1 MASIKSTYIKKNPV
15 VTKWLKNAMR
25 SIGVSTESA
34 LKDIYPN
41 LSEVTSTAAKTTS
54 NALAKLRSGSSDIGK
69 LSETISNNKYIQIAN
84 KAYKNA
90 LSDLK
95 SGNFNNEDR
104 FTESMFGD
112 DDSFDSDFT
121 FGDEDSDEGGLSINV
136 NNKSSDDAML
146 KMSNSMDKHTEAIV
160 KTNKASM
167 DAYIATASATM
178 YQLEQLG
185 SQVVTHLENINNNLA
200 AMVQYNNENMTRY
213 IEASMAYYDKVGAKV
228 DSDSSSSYNS
238 KTNATDVFNNKHGG
252 INMSSYKAYVKEQL
266 KKSAGSSILSL
277 IDDDMLEM
285 AASNP
290 LGFATQS
297 IASYMIPKLVGTS
310 IESVEKTFSAFVP
323 TMLNRLADL
332 ADDSAITFTGNIKK
346 MIGQTFG
353 LRVSNKK
360 DLTGAKV
367 DRGAIPFDGET
378 KHAVTE
384 IITKELR
391 EQTSYLKA
399 IAESKMFKVDT
410 KSARDNSEV
419 FDYNKNDYIKVKDIR
434 HNVLTEINDAIL
446 SSFKTSNFG
455 TQLQNLVDNSTMSKK
470 DTDSLQNSIDELIIA
485 LTETNKHINPLD
497 QSDNSAYNKIIKRL
511 GSEKGNKRNINVI
524 DKYIRDMATQNTA
537 AFYGLTKSRLDAQQ
551 SRNDKLEDIEKNASA
566 YHLQAAGLNNTED
579 IYKELYSELY
589 SGKRKSVGRKFKAP
603 SFEIDEERSGKGIL
617 GRMAKRGSDTANS
630 MMVSVMGGNS
640 KQAFNDFTRMIV
652 DSAKDIGSALSDKVL
667 TPLKATLFGQK
678 NDNGY
683 SEGGLFSGV
692 QNGMKDMLG
701 TLKHTFTGK
710 EWTDSQGNKHGAS
723 DNSVLHHLRTMGD
736 TVKKGIMEKLFGPA
750 DKKDKEGKGIFK
762 NFTASLQGGLDKW
775 KEAFLGES
783 IEGMDKTEINK
794 KISEKLGSYTK
805 NVTIGGAIGAGV
817 GLFSGSSILGSL
829 VGGPIAGA
837 GLGMAVGI
845 LSKSERFQ
853 NWLFGEKDE
862 VTGERLG
869 GIISNEQQKY
879 LKENKLSLIGGG
891 AVGAITS
898 GITGK
903 GASILGSIVGG
914 PIAGAAVGIASTMVV
929 KSKTFQDFMFG
940 NEENGR
946 RGLINIIKDSF
957 SRGQAKANNV
967 DDHDVAFTLD
977 DKAMAMSGIG
987 VLGGVMASAILPGG
1001 PIGGALIGLGA
1012 SIVANKKTFK
1022 QMLFGEDYVDENGNT
1037 KHKHGLFGRVGNM
1050 LNANFIRP
1058 LRTQLTY
1065 FAKDATLELK
1075 YTVADAVENVSKT
1088 AAEMG
1093 GFVANSFKHV
1103 FGETGKA
1110 LNDKILKPAIGALN
1124 KAFIEPL
1131 AQVTK
1136 TATSII
1142 YKVAKNT
1149 ALFPFRAINMVANL
1163 ADNGI
1168 KRFASWFKN
1177 ETKIGHAVTRFNK
1190 FIRRKVNKFFKT
1202 ITKGI
1207 LAPFKL
1213 VGKAASWIASGLT
1226 AGRNILVNKF
1236 NKGKENLSERTGRN
1250 LDFFRNK
1257 VSGQEGLSDREL
1269 KSLRKKMMA
1278 NERAR
1283 MKQEYAENKER
1294 DRNARLINKATKGQF
1309 SSDTLEARAAAIRA
1323 NPKLAMQLNT
1333 KVKSDD
1339 QLAEEAKAKIYGRRL
1354 VGVGF
1359 NAIEKQTFADLSD
1372 EGKIAYILKRIYNA
1386 IDKESAD
1393 EQIEQE
1399 ADKIME
1405 DNPGMDKNKA
1415 RRLAKKKLKNTEGIS
1430 DNAKNAIKSKW
1441 GFDNDDIKAL
1451 NDDIKKKQSEN
1462 PNLSA
1467 DEAKK
1472 QVLAEY
1478 SKSEDAGKRSV
1489 ADQFNLQER
1498 SANSTDKDLS
1508 NPFAHVTTGKQF
1520 ISAVKHTFFK
1530 NSNERNNRT
1539 INETTKELKDKYN
1552 SMIEEDIFKQWRE
1565 RYKYKYPRYK
1575 SFREFKLSKEYREI
1589 FKEYQKACPFDE
1601 WIKDK
1606 DGYSKL
1612 ERARKKIAKNQEK
1625 ETKLNEDE
1633 QAEAAEAIKREKEN
1647 AKDAVRRKKEREEY
1661 AENLSNAADEGSI
1674 FKDNNKP
1681 KEKKRTDFASFGQ
1694 IFHDNIGGF
1703 GRGSSPII
1711 KRIVHGGFGTDDESK
1726 KAKDEL
1732 DKVKKAGITAEE
1744 KKAENEKKSFKDTI
1758 SSILT
1763 SIKVGNK
1770 DRKEH
1775 KKTWA
1780 SIFSKKGLITGGLIL
1795 LAPLIFKGVK
1805 WLINTFPNLIKNIGK
1820 LIGNIV
1826 KIGSDFLGKSVKD
1839 IAWTEENNARTNGR
1853 SMGEQAGAMMDN
1865 VGNSVKQF
1873 ANGDILEGY
1882 QTLSTNDQGEDW
1894 AATDKIDKATFR
1906 LVGKP
1911 TKKIIKTGNKLL
1923 NTKIKGDKLKD
1934 YLWYGKEYVKEAA
1947 QLGKNKLLN
1956 TKIKGDKLKDYL
1968 WYGKE
1973 YAKEGI
1979 QNSKVAKFA
1988 KSKLNN
1994 AKKVGA
2000 EATDIL
2006 KTKAG
2011 TMKNRAVDFAKSSA
2025 SKAKDYLWYGKE
2037 YVKEGVQNSK
2047 VANFAKSKASNIAE
2061 KVGKSKLGTSAKN
2074 TISTIAETVGKDD
2087 GTFKKILSKIDDF
2100 GKMIAEKLGKK
2111 LGSKGGKCITDGV
2124 KYLKNVAGKFSKKI
2138 VSKVGGKL
2146 VKGVAAVASFGL
2158 SELGGAIL
2166 GGLNGATAAAKIFA
2180 IDSSKVD
2187 GTMRLI
2193 AAAFGAAYGTTI
2205 GSIVDVVIDIVDSAT
2220 GFNFTRSVAT
2230 ALYKFFAGE
2239 KKGKNLDALQTSW
2252 QDEYKKYQENEIEK
2266 AYNQAL
2272 EDGTIDAQTTFEQY
2286 QQMVE
2291 NGEVEVKYDSFQDW
2305 NSKQNKS
2312 FGEKVWDK
2320 TKSIAKGAW
2329 NGVKKGASAVWSG
2342 AKKVGK
2348 GIIKTATA
2356 PLRSVVG
2363 VAKGAWNGAKNTFN
2377 ALKEGDFGG
2386 AATAAFDGITEMAK
2400 NAFGAFQDTPFGKIA
2415 TKAFD
2420 TVKNTK
2426 FGKIASKAFN
2436 GAKEYIRGTFKS
2448 IGKGFGKAISG
2459 IKSGFKSVAKLGK
2472 KAFNGVKSAFK
2483 GIGKKISNIFGGIKD
2498 KFNDAAESIKNSA
2511 VGKAAKKVKD
2521 KVKSTAKKAWNGV
2534 KNFFTGGSGSGL
2546 SNHKPIV
2553 NRGGFGVSDAIKNA
2567 AIKINTSTGL
2577 LQNIDYTKTYSTD
2590 DLIKRIA
2597 INTDQIVKLFT
2608 SSNIGSSVIKTFTSN
2623 NSAKERAE
2631 SDKLRRKLRAATAKM
2646 RKAKKMLTGGF
2657 GDIPVYSQS
2666 DSRWGSDAYNMGQD
2680 DATMADT
2687 GCGPTAMAM
2696 IASGMT
2702 GQDVTPPEMAS
2713 LAEATGDRDETG
2725 TNWNFIGKAANA
2737 YGVNTTEQVNPSA
2750 DFIASELSQG
2760 KPMILS
2766 GVSGGGSGSSDRS
2779 PYTKSGHYVVADK
2792 IEGNRVRVKNPMNGG
2807 SGTYNINE
2815 ITNGAGAAWSFGGSG
2830 KGNKR
2835 LRRGGR
2841 GSNIISKISSWA
2853 SQAGEK
2859 LINGAFTGNFDTN
2872 YDFSDVVE
2880 ESTTASVVN
2889 AADDVNKSISAA
2901 GKEIVFI
2908 GDSRTVGM
2916 GVTMGAKYSSE
2927 ICQTIGNTTFI
2938 AKVGAAFDWLNQT
2951 AINNIKKY
2959 MSKNKVAILWLGV
2972 NGTSGW
2978 DNYAKFIKNNLV
2990 DNFAHVYYVSV
3001 GPTDGSYDQLN
3012 DSIKK
3017 FNSNLK
3023 SVLPSGCS
3031 WVDIYDWMKNGLKTG
3046 DIKTQDG
3053 LHYNAASYTKIYKK
3067 ILSMI
3072 GAGGSG
3078 KASIIRRGISRILH
3092 GGFGDRDPYTP
3103 AGHYVVA
3110 TGMDSDGNVN
3120 IVDPE
3125 GGKRSGGYNINSL
3138 TNSTG
3143 AAFSFGGFGKSVA
3156 GPDKYDVK
3164 MSEYYKKYKYLEP
3177 SNKSQAKELKSFIK
3191 KSLNAKNQ
3199 AEQQKNKALF
3209 DTWLEGE
3216 HLKYNAVK
3224 AKSADPNTAAAA
3236 QAAYDAW
3243 LKKNGQ
3249 NKKESIKEQTENDS
3263 YQFLDTFD
3271 YAGHVGKRLA
3281 DFNGEA
3287 YNYPKNTL
3295 SKGQCTW
3302 YAEGRAYEKCGWA
3315 GLTDQPRGNGGEIY
3329 DKAKGNSKYDTGT
3342 TIQSNALVSL
3352 SSSSSYG
3359 HVMFV
3364 EYVDRTSNLVY
3375 FTEANGNGDD
3385 ALSSDD
3391 GILQVQSLS
3400 DWNKRNIKGYVYC
3413 GDPEAGYYSNTNS
3426 NATVANKKGSTILD
3440 TISNFMSEAG
3450 SRLVNGAFTGKLDS
3464 DYTSFWSSSDDS
3476 SSSSS
3481 STSSSSSSDAS
3492 TTGGSDTAS
3501 RIWDYMAK
3509 KGYSKAAIAGT
3520 LGNMEQEMGSDMDY
3534 GIYEHG
3540 GGTGG
3545 GIIQWTP
3552 WYDKIG
3558 KYSQEKRGDKT
3569 AWRKDLDLQLDYLAG
3584 DGDYMGKNF
3593 KSYSI
3598 NSGYPSTPYVTL
3610 DEFKK
3615 STNYKDATVQFESAI
3630 ERAGIPAMENRLKF
3644 AKKWYDKF
3652 GNNVVNAS
3660 SRGISAVT
3668 NAITGGKGSGITKLN
3683 PVPITG
3689 GRGSGDETNSVISN
3703 NNPIS
3708 YNTQT
3713 TTTSTTKKYKKYN
3726 TNNFDPSMIQTMIDI
3741 LTEIA
3746 TNTQASSNKL
3756 DYLKNIDGST
3766 TNIISG
3772 NNGSTKTTSGG
3783 GYSSGQ
3789 SRNSKIASLIAAGF
3803 QN

>member
-15 VTKWLKNAMR
+15 VTKWLKNAMK

-41 LSEVTSTAAKTTS
+41 LSEVTSTAVKTTS

-167 DAYIATASATM
+167 DAYIATTSATM

-551 SRNDKLEDIEKNASA
+551 SRNEKLEDIEKNASA
-566 YHLQAAGLNNTED
+566 YHLQATGLNNTED

-630 MMVSVMGGNS
+630 MMASVLGGNS

-652 DSAKDIGSALSDKVL
+652 DSAKDIGSALRDKVL

-750 DKKDKEGKGIFK
+750 DKKDEGKGIFK
-762 NFTASLQGGLDKW
+762 NFTASLQGGLNKW

-783 IEGMDKTEINK
+783 IEGMDKSEVNK
-794 KISEKLGSYTK
+794 KITEKLASYTK

-891 AVGAITS
+891 AIGAITS
-898 GITGK
+898 GLTGK

-929 KSKTFQDFMFG
+929 KSKSFQDFMFG

-957 SRGQAKANNV
+957 SRGQAKANNA

-1012 SIVANKKTFK
+1012 SIIANKKTFK

-1149 ALFPFRAINMVANL
+1149 ALFPFRAINLVANL

-1168 KRFASWFKN
+1168 KRFADWFKN

-1190 FIRRKVNKFFKT
+1190 FIRRKVNQFFKT

-1236 NKGKENLSERTGRN
+1236 NKGKENLSERTGHN

-1405 DNPGMDKNKA
+1405 DNPGMDKDKA
-1415 RRLAKKKLKNTEGIS
+1415 RRLAKKKLKNTEGVS

-1441 GFDNDDIKAL
+1441 GFGNDDINSL
-1451 NDDIKKKQSEN
+1451 NEDIKKKRSEN

-1467 DEAKK
+1467 EEAKK

-1478 SKSEDAGKRSV
+1478 SKSDDAGKRSV
-1489 ADQFNLQER
+1489 AEQFTMQER
-1498 SANSTDKDLS
+1498 SANSTDSNLS
-1508 NPFAHVTTGKQF
+1508 NPFAHVTTGRQF
-1520 ISAVKHTFFK
+1520 VSAVKHTFFK
-1530 NSNERNNRT
+1530 NSNDRNNRT

-1612 ERARKKIAKNQEK
+1612 ERARKKIARNQEK
-1625 ETKLNEDE
+1625 EAKLNEDE
-1633 QAEAAEAIKREKEN
+1633 QAEAAETIKREKEN
-1647 AKDAVRRKKEREEY
+1647 AKDADRRKKEREEY
-1661 AENLSNAADEGSI
+1661 VENLSNAADEGSI

-1726 KAKDEL
+1726 KAKTEL

-1763 SIKVGNK
+1763 SIKAGNK

-1839 IAWTEENNARTNGR
+1839 IAWTEENDARTNGR
-1853 SMGEQAGAMMDN
+1853 SMGEQASAMMDN

-1934 YLWYGKEYVKEAA
+1934 YLWYGKEYVKESA
-1947 QLGKNKLLN
+1947 
-1956 TKIKGDKLKDYL
+1956 
-1968 WYGKE
+1968 
-1973 YAKEGI
+1973 

-2111 LGSKGGKCITDGV
+2111 LGSKGEKCITNGV
-2124 KYLKNVAGKFSKKI
+2124 KYLKNAAGKYSKKI

-2266 AYNQAL
+2266 AYYQAL
-2272 EDGTIDAQTTFEQY
+2272 EDGTIDAQTTLEQY

-2312 FGEKVWDK
+2312 LGEKVWDK

-2426 FGKIASKAFN
+2426 FGKIATKAFDT
-2436 GAKEYIRGTFKS
+2436 AKEHIKDTFKS

-2534 KNFFTGGSGSGL
+2534 KNFFTGGSGEGI
-2546 SNHKPIV
+2546 SNHRTV
-2553 NRGGFGVSDAIKNA
+2553 SHGGFGVSEAIKNA
-2567 AIKINTSTGL
+2567 AIKMNASTGL
-2577 LQNIDYTKTYSTD
+2577 LQNIDYTKSYSTD

-2631 SDKLRRKLRAATAKM
+2631 SDKLRRKLRAANAKM

-2841 GSNIISKISSWA
+2841 GSNIINKISSWA

-2951 AINNIKKY
+2951 AINNIRKY
-2959 MSKNKVAILWLGV
+2959 MSNNKVAILWLGV

-3053 LHYNAASYTKIYKK
+3053 LHYNASSYTKIYKK

-3110 TGMDSDGNVN
+3110 TGIDSNGNVN

-3125 GGKRSGGYNINSL
+3125 GGKRSGGYDINSL

-3199 AEQQKNKALF
+3199 AEQEKNKSLF
-3209 DTWLEGE
+3209 NTWLEGE
-3216 HLKYNAVK
+3216 QLKYNAVK

-3236 QAAYDAW
+3236 QAAYNAW

-3249 NKKESIKEQTENDS
+3249 NKKESIKKQSENDS

-3295 SKGQCTW
+3295 SRGQCTW

-3315 GLTDQPRGNGGEIY
+3315 GLADQPRGNGGEIY

-3342 TIQSNALVSL
+3342 AIQSNALVSL
-3352 SSSSSYG
+3352 STSSSYG

-3375 FTEANGNGDD
+3375 FTEANGNSDD
-3385 ALSSDD
+3385 AVSSDD

-3400 DWNKRNIKGYVYC
+3400 DWNKRNIRGYVYC

-3426 NATVANKKGSTILD
+3426 NATVASKKGSTILE

-3450 SRLVNGAFTGKLDS
+3450 TRLVNGAFTGKLDS

-3660 SRGISAVT
+3660 SRGVSAAT
-3668 NAITGGKGSGITKLN
+3668 NAITGGKGSGITKLK

-3689 GRGSGDETNSVISN
+3689 ERGSGDETNSVISN
-3703 NNPIS
+3703 NNPIR

-3713 TTTSTTKKYKKYN
+3713 STTTTTTSKKYKNYN
-3726 TNNFDPSMIQTMIDI
+3726 TNNIDPSVIQTIIDI
-3741 LTEIA
+3741 LTNIA

-3766 TNIISG
+3766 TNIING
-3772 NNGSTKTTSGG
+3772 NNGSSKSSTGG
-3783 GYSSGQ
+3783 SYSSGQ
-3789 SRNSKIASLIAAGF
+3789 SRNSRIASLIAAGF

>member
-15 VTKWLKNAMR
+15 VTKWLKNAMK

-95 SGNFNNEDR
+95 TGNFNNEDR

-121 FGDEDSDEGGLSINV
+121 FGDEDSDEGRLSINV

-146 KMSNSMDKHTEAIV
+146 KMSNSMDNHTEAII

-551 SRNDKLEDIEKNASA
+551 SRNEKLEDIEKNASA

-603 SFEIDEERSGKGIL
+603 SFEIDEERNGKGIL

-891 AVGAITS
+891 AIGAITS
-898 GITGK
+898 GLTGK
-903 GASILGSIVGG
+903 GTSILGSIVGG

-957 SRGQAKANNV
+957 SRGQAKANNA

-1012 SIVANKKTFK
+1012 SIIANKKTFK

-1093 GFVANSFKHV
+1093 GFVANSFNHV

-1149 ALFPFRAINMVANL
+1149 ALFPFRAINLVANL

-1168 KRFASWFKN
+1168 KRFADWFKN

-1190 FIRRKVNKFFKT
+1190 FIRRKVNQFFKT

-1405 DNPGMDKNKA
+1405 DNPGMDKDKA
-1415 RRLAKKKLKNTEGIS
+1415 RRLAKKKLKNTEGVS

-1441 GFDNDDIKAL
+1441 GFGNDDINSL
-1451 NDDIKKKQSEN
+1451 NEDIKKKRSEN

-1467 DEAKK
+1467 EEAKK

-1478 SKSEDAGKRSV
+1478 SKSDDAGKRSV
-1489 ADQFNLQER
+1489 AEQFTMQER
-1498 SANSTDKDLS
+1498 SANSTDSNLS
-1508 NPFAHVTTGKQF
+1508 NPFAHVTTGRQF
-1520 ISAVKHTFFK
+1520 VSAVKHAFFK

-1633 QAEAAEAIKREKEN
+1633 QAKANKSTDNEN
-1647 AKDAVRRKKEREEY
+1647 
-1661 AENLSNAADEGSI
+1661 ENNESSTTVGKL
-1674 FKDNNKP
+1674 
-1681 KEKKRTDFASFGQ
+1681 FG
-1694 IFHDNIGGF
+1694 NINGGF

-1726 KAKDEL
+1726 KAKTEL

-1744 KKAENEKKSFKDTI
+1744 KKAENEKKSFKDII

-1763 SIKVGNK
+1763 SIKAGNK

-1839 IAWTEENNARTNGR
+1839 IAWTEENDGRTNGR
-1853 SMGEQAGAMMDN
+1853 SMGEQASAMMDN

-1923 NTKIKGDKLKD
+1923 NTKIKGNKLKD
-1934 YLWYGKEYVKEAA
+1934 YLYH
-1947 QLGKNKLLN
+1947 
-1956 TKIKGDKLKDYL
+1956 TKDNL
-1968 WYGKE
+1968 
-1973 YAKEGI
+1973 
-1979 QNSKVAKFA
+1979 
-1988 KSKLNN
+1988 
-1994 AKKVGA
+1994 
-2000 EATDIL
+2000 
-2006 KTKAG
+2006 
-2011 TMKNRAVDFAKSSA
+2011 
-2025 SKAKDYLWYGKE
+2025 
-2037 YVKEGVQNSK
+2037 KEGVQNSK
-2047 VANFAKSKASNIAE
+2047 VANFAKTKASNIAE

-2074 TISTIAETVGKDD
+2074 TVSTIAETVGKDD

-2100 GKMIAEKLGKK
+2100 GKIIAEKLGKK
-2111 LGSKGGKCITDGV
+2111 LGSKGGKCITDDV

-2138 VSKVGGKL
+2138 VSKVGSKL
-2146 VKGVAAVASFGL
+2146 VKGAAAVASFGL

-2266 AYNQAL
+2266 AYYQAL
-2272 EDGTIDAQTTFEQY
+2272 EDGTIDAQTTLEQY

-2291 NGEVEVKYDSFQDW
+2291 NGEVEVKHDSFQDW

-2312 FGEKVWDK
+2312 FGKKVWDK

-2329 NGVKKGASAVWSG
+2329 NGVKK
-2342 AKKVGK
+2342 
-2348 GIIKTATA
+2348 
-2356 PLRSVVG
+2356 
-2363 VAKGAWNGAKNTFN
+2363 
-2377 ALKEGDFGG
+2377 
-2386 AATAAFDGITEMAK
+2386 
-2400 NAFGAFQDTPFGKIA
+2400 
-2415 TKAFD
+2415 
-2420 TVKNTK
+2420 
-2426 FGKIASKAFN
+2426 
-2436 GAKEYIRGTFKS
+2436 
-2448 IGKGFGKAISG
+2448 
-2459 IKSGFKSVAKLGK
+2459 
-2472 KAFNGVKSAFK
+2472 
-2483 GIGKKISNIFGGIKD
+2483 
-2498 KFNDAAESIKNSA
+2498 
-2511 VGKAAKKVKD
+2511 
-2521 KVKSTAKKAWNGV
+2521 
-2534 KNFFTGGSGSGL
+2534 FFTGGSGKGI
-2546 SNHKPIV
+2546 SNHKTIS
-2553 NRGGFGVSDAIKNA
+2553 RGGFVASEAIKNA
-2567 AIKINTSTGL
+2567 AFKINASTGL
-2577 LQNIDYTKTYSTD
+2577 LQNIDYTKSYSID

-2608 SSNIGSSVIKTFTSN
+2608 LS
-2623 NSAKERAE
+2623 
-2631 SDKLRRKLRAATAKM
+2631 KM
-2646 RKAKKMLTGGF
+2646 NKAKKMLTGGF

-2666 DSRWGSDAYNMGQD
+2666 DSRWGNDAYNMGQD

-2725 TNWNFIGKAANA
+2725 TNWNFISKAANA

-2750 DFIASELSQG
+2750 GFIASELSQG

-2792 IEGNRVRVKNPMNGG
+2792 IEGNRVRVKNPINGG
-2807 SGTYNINE
+2807 SGTYNIDE

-2841 GSNIISKISSWA
+2841 GSSVIDKISSWA

-2889 AADDVNKSISAA
+2889 TVDDVNKTISAA

-2951 AINNIKKY
+2951 AINNIRKY
-2959 MSKNKVAILWLGV
+2959 MSNNKVAILWLGV
-2972 NGTSGW
+2972 NGTSEW

-3053 LHYNAASYTKIYKK
+3053 LHYNASSYTKIYKK

-3110 TGMDSDGNVN
+3110 TGIDSNGNVN

-3125 GGKRSGGYNINSL
+3125 GGKRSGGYDINSL

-3199 AEQQKNKALF
+3199 AEQEKNKSLF
-3209 DTWLEGE
+3209 NTWLEGE
-3216 HLKYNAVK
+3216 QLKYNAVK

-3236 QAAYDAW
+3236 QAAYNAW

-3249 NKKESIKEQTENDS
+3249 NKKESIKKQSENDS

-3295 SKGQCTW
+3295 SRGQCTW

-3342 TIQSNALVSL
+3342 AIQSNALVSL
-3352 SSSSSYG
+3352 STSSSYG

-3375 FTEANGNGDD
+3375 FTEANGNSDD
-3385 ALSSDD
+3385 AVSSDD

-3400 DWNKRNIKGYVYC
+3400 DWNKRNIRGYVYC

-3426 NATVANKKGSTILD
+3426 NATVASKKGSTILE
-3440 TISNFMSEAG
+3440 TISNFMNEAG
-3450 SRLVNGAFTGKLDS
+3450 TRLVNGAFTGKLDS

-3509 KGYSKAAIAGT
+3509 KGYSKAAIAGI

-3630 ERAGIPAMENRLKF
+3630 ERAGIPAMENRIKF

-3660 SRGISAVT
+3660 SIGVSAAT
-3668 NAITGGKGSGITKLN
+3668 NAITGGKGSGITKLK

-3703 NNPIS
+3703 NNPIR

-3713 TTTSTTKKYKKYN
+3713 STTTTTTSKKYKNYN
-3726 TNNFDPSMIQTMIDI
+3726 TNNIDPSVIQTIIDI
-3741 LTEIA
+3741 LTNIA

-3766 TNIISG
+3766 TNIING
-3772 NNGSTKTTSGG
+3772 NNGSSKSSTGG
-3783 GYSSGQ
+3783 SYSSGQ
-3789 SRNSKIASLIAAGF
+3789 SRNSRIASLIAAGF